1 MNNPILAPCLWLNEE
16 AEEAAAFYI
25 ETLAPGRVVGRAR
38 FAQSLDNPVGL
49 PPGSVMSVD
58 FEVRGQR
65 FTATNGGPRFTI
77 NPSISFFV
85 RADSSKQAE
94 RLFGA
99 LSSGGET
106 LMPLDAYPWSTCY
119 GWTADR
125 FGVSWQVL
133 TVERG
138 DERPPIAPVS
148 PALMFCGAQF
158 GNAMAAMEHWCAVFP
173 RSGIAHVE
181 SLGPGKDGSPGVPG
195 VMEARLQLAGQSLI
209 AMDSPGD
216 HAFGFNE
223 AVSLQ
228 VLCHDQSDIDH
239 YWRQLSQGGEPSQC
253 GWLKDRFGVSWQVVP
268 KRWLDWLGDNA
279 DENARE
285 RVFRAMM
292 PMAKLNV
299 ATLERA
305 FVGA

>member
-1 MNNPILAPCLWLNEE
+1 MNSPVLAPCLWLDEE
-16 AEEAAAFYI
+16 AEGAAAFYV
-25 ETLAPGRVVGRAR
+25 ETLGPGHVIGRAR
-38 FAQSLDNPVGL
+38 LPGSLDSPVGR

-65 FTATNGGPRFTI
+65 FTATNGGAQFAI

-85 RADSSKQAE
+85 PVDSAKQAE
-94 RLFGA
+94 RLFGV
-99 LSSGGET
+99 LSSGGEV
-106 LMPLDAYPWSTCY
+106 LMPLDAYPWSRCY

-125 FGVSWQVL
+125 FGVSWQVMA
-133 TVERG
+133 VEEG
-138 DERPPIAPVS
+138 DDWTAPVS
-148 PALMFCGAQF
+148 PALMFCGAQL

-181 SLGPGKDGSPGVPG
+181 RFARGEDGPPRVPG
-195 VMEARLQLAGQSLI
+195 VKQGRVELAGQSLI
-209 AMDSPGD
+209 VMDSPGE

-228 VLCHDQSDIDH
+228 VLCDDQAGIDR
-239 YWRQLSQGGEPSQC
+239 YWRELSTGGKPGQC

-268 KRWLDWLGDNA
+268 KRWLDWLGDAA
-279 DENARE
+279 DEDARE
-285 RVFRAMM
+285 RVIEAMM
-292 PMAKLNV
+292 PMTKLDV
-299 ATLERA
+299 AALERA